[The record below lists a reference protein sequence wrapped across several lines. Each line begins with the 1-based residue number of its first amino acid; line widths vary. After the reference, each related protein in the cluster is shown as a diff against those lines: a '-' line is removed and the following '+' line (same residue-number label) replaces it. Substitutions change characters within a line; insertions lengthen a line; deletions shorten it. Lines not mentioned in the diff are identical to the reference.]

1 MSTALTFY
9 FKEIFENKE
18 QFLEYLKDFE
28 IANVDEIE
36 NKIFGEYLF
45 KILYRKY
52 HNSNIQYDTIGD
64 FKYALANILE
74 DEFDKY
80 KKQLDFI
87 QKLHQL
93 TAEEVLQV
101 STALANSANNPNT
114 KPTDPLKPF
123 DYVGSQ
129 VYSIASNG
137 KLAGYVQ
144 ALRAMPNKMIGEIL
158 TACSG
163 LFKTIIPDEIFIVKG
178 GKIQ

>member
-9 FKEIFENKE
+9 FKEIFANKNE
-18 QFLEYLKDFE
+18 FVDYMREYE
-28 IANVDEIE
+28 ISDMDNAE
-36 NKIFGEYLF
+36 NKIFAEYIF

-52 HNSNIQYDTIGD
+52 HNSDVQYDTIDD
-64 FKYALANILE
+64 FKCALANILE
-74 DEFDKY
+74 DEFEKY
-80 KKQLDFI
+80 KAQIEFI
-87 QKLHQL
+87 RKLHEL
-93 TAEEVLQV
+93 TADEVLQV

-114 KPTDPLKPF
+114 APVDPLKPF

-137 KLAGYVQ
+137 KLLGYVQ

-163 LFKTIIPDEIFIVKG
+163 LFKTIIPDEIFIFKG